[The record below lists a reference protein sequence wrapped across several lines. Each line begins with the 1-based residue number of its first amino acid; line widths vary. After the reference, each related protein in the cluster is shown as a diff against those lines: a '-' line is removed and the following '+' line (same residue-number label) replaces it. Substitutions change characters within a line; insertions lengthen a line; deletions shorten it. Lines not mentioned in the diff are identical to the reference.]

1 MTRFLFV
8 FLIFG
13 WCQSVSQPFCGQG
26 EIQSQR
32 TSGTHVYSETANLKL
47 DLRLPEHPQTGTPGV
62 IFVHGGGFQMG
73 RRDSET
79 VCSFLDDLS
88 RAGIASASISY
99 RLTRKDKGFG
109 CDVAVE
115 EKQTAVQ
122 AAGEDL
128 MQALNWLELHCLNGP
143 DTWVAAGSSA
153 GAETALWAGYVAHP
167 DRWAGVLSLSGALD
181 SRTKVAADAPPLF
194 AAHGVCDAVVPA
206 RHDVHRDCP
215 LDSKGAWD
223 LLGGLAW
230 ADSLRASGVQA
241 TTWKECQGGHEV
253 CNTAMVNPDVR
264 EKILMWLTHLGSNQ
278 NQDWSDSHPGK
289 GPHPCPSPC
298 H

>member
-1 MTRFLFV
+1 MTRSLFV

-13 WCQSVSQPFCGQG
+13 WCHSAPQSFYEQE
-26 EIQSQR
+26 EIQVQC
-32 TSGTHVYSETANLKL
+32 TSGTHVYSEAANLKL
-47 DLRLPEHPQTGTPGV
+47 DLRLPEHRQSGVPGV

-73 RRDSET
+73 HRDSEK

-109 CDVAVE
+109 CDVPVK
-115 EKQTAVQ
+115 EKQAAVQ
-122 AAGEDL
+122 AAGDDL
-128 MQALNWLELHCLNGP
+128 MQALDWLEMHCQNGP

-153 GAETALWAGYVAHP
+153 GAETALWAGYIGHP
-167 DRWAGVLSLSGALD
+167 DRWAGVLSFSGALD
-181 SRTKVAADAPPLF
+181 SRTKVSNDAPPLF
-194 AAHGVCDAVVPA
+194 AAHGMCDAVVPA
-206 RHDVHRDCP
+206 MHHVHRDCP

-223 LLGGLAW
+223 LLGGFAW

-241 TTWKECQGGHEV
+241 TRWMACRGGHEV
-253 CNTAMVNPDVR
+253 CNTAMMNPDVR
-264 EKILMWLTHLGSNQ
+264 EKIVMWLTHLGSNL
-278 NQDWSDSHPGK
+278 NQDWSDSPSGK